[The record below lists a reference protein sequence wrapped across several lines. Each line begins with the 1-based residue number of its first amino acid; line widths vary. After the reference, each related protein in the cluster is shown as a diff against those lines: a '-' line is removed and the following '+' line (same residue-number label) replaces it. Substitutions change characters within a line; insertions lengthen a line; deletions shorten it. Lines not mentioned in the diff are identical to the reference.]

1 MSPKLREGRMGG
13 GDALCKSG
21 NLADCQHPR
30 TACTTERKRE
40 IENRKSIGTVERER
54 IILNKGKKDRKRG

>member
-40 IENRKSIGTVERER
+40 IENRKSIG
-54 IILNKGKKDRKRG
+54 RKREDHLK